1 MDNTMLDIKEVKEIF
16 IRSNFFDW
24 LKEEKF
30 DIFYNEENDYESCL
44 KNNFFCKIIFKYN
57 DEIKTIIPM
66 DFLHGRCC
74 EFAIALSKKYGYRI
88 GLNFDY
94 DDEGNFLRLIHAY
107 CIVNNKNNT
116 ELIDVR
122 GIQSNYSSSNC
133 FIDESEFEYDWD
145 YNTDIELNLNEA
157 IEFLCKN
164 LNLNKDVYDNLNE
177 ANFIIDTFDE
187 KYNINYIKK

>member
-16 IRSNFFDW
+16 IGSNFFDW

-30 DIFYNEENDYESCL
+30 DIFYNEEDDYESYL
-44 KNNFFCKIIFKYN
+44 KNNFFYKTIFKYN
-57 DEIKTIIPM
+57 DEIKTIMPM

-74 EFAIALSKKYGYRI
+74 EFAIALSRKYGYKI

-94 DDEGNFLRLIHAY
+94 DDKGNFSRLIHAY
-107 CIVNNKNNT
+107 CIGNNT

-122 GIQSNYSSSNC
+122 GIQSNYDSFNC

-145 YNTDIELNLNEA
+145 YNTDIELNLDEA

-164 LNLNKDVYDNLNE
+164 LSLNKDAYDNLTE
-177 ANFIIDTFDE
+177 ANFIIDIFDE
-187 KYNINYIKK
+187 KYNINYTTK